1 VAILRIRQVK
11 SVIGSR
17 QIHRDVIRTLGLK
30 RIGDVVERPDSPA
43 VRGLIDR
50 VNHLVSVEE
59 VNAA

>member
-1 VAILRIRQVK
+1 MGILRIRQIK

-50 VNHLVSVEE
+50 VSHLVSVEE

>member
-1 VAILRIRQVK
+1 MAILRIRQVK